1 MTIFNIIETFFF
13 ISLAITFVLIVLLI
27 YHFKQ
32 RMVILEQK
40 QDTLVE
46 IINNIVKE
54 LTCLKK
60 TFNDVRSIP
69 FISPLSEIVDNGK
82 SKFMNFVNKQNDTV
96 FGNMFINETKNDK
109 YQEDEYKDEDE
120 DECKDEDEY
129 KDEDEDECKD
139 EDEDECKDEDEDEY
153 KDEDEDEYKDEA
165 ECKDEDEAEYK
176 YEEIIKE
183 IQETTQY
190 ETFND
195 NKMSLQNTTV
205 LDLSEQN
212 EELEE
217 ITINNSVESV
227 ELFNENTINKANNMV
242 PYRKMNIH
250 ELKTIAISYGL
261 ITDTSKIK
269 KNDLIE
275 LLENMDLNK

>member
-40 QDTLVE
+40 QDTVVE

-69 FISPLSEIVDNGK
+69 FISPLSEMVDNGK
-82 SKFMNFVNKQNDTV
+82 SKFMNFVNNQRDTV
-96 FGNMFINETKNDK
+96 FENMFEKNNTPK
-109 YQEDEYKDEDE
+109 YEDDNDIDDEDECKDDDDDIEDE
-120 DECKDEDEY
+120 DECKDDNDDIDE
-129 KDEDEDECKD
+129 EDECKD
-139 EDEDECKDEDEDEY
+139 DGGNEDENKNKQYDEYQHKDENKYQHIDQHQHTNEY
-153 KDEDEDEYKDEA
+153 
-165 ECKDEDEAEYK
+165 
-176 YEEIIKE
+176 EI
-183 IQETTQY
+183 
-190 ETFND
+190 FN
-195 NKMSLQNTTV
+195 NNM
-205 LDLSEQN
+205 LDLSEQSE

-217 ITINNSVESV
+217 ITINNIVEPV
-227 ELFNENTINKANNMV
+227 ELNENTINKVNNV
-242 PYRKMNIH
+242 VSYRKMNIH
-250 ELKTIAISYGL
+250 ELKTIGISYGL

-275 LLENMDLNK
+275 LLENMETH